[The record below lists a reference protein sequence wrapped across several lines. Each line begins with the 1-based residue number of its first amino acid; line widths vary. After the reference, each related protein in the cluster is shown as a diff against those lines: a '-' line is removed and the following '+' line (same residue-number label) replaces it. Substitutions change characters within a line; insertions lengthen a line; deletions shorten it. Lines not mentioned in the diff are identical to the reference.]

1 MGLVRILFEEC
12 DQVVIDVSCK
22 ECDVLFVLF
31 DVELVKVKW
40 FFGDEFGVG
49 DIVIVLFIYNLFNVG
64 LIWILCLNL

>member
-1 MGLVRILFEEC
+1 MGLVRILSEER

-31 DVELVKVKW
+31 DAELVKVKW

-49 DIVIVLFIYNLFNVG
+49 DIVIVSFIYNLFNVG
-64 LIWILCLNL
+64 LIWISRLNL